1 MSDRIL
7 RFAPK
12 GLLLLAILLFVSFVV
27 GDIREMIRV
36 GAEAKAARARAEEL
50 IAEVDKNE
58 GQPRFVPLPED
69 SSQASGRA
77 LSPWTDVPRG
87 GGFHSYDFYPR

>member
-1 MSDRIL
+1 MIDRIL

-27 GDIREMIRV
+27 GDIRAMIQV
-36 GAEAKAARARAEEL
+36 GAEAKAARAKAEAL
-50 IAEVDKNE
+50 VAEVDKNE
-58 GQPRFVPLPED
+58 GQPRFAPSPKD

-77 LSPWTDVPRG
+77 LRPWTDVPRG
-87 GGFHSYDFYPR
+87 SSFHSYDFYPR